1 MRACRPKSSLLT
13 RVTFDED
20 AQELVVALPGR
31 RQYAYADV
39 SLELFRQL
47 CRAASPGKFYN
58 EQIKGRF
65 ACHAVGAAK
74 RYHPD

>member
-1 MRACRPKSSLLT
+1 LLSK
-13 RVTFDED
+13 VTFDED
-20 AQELVVALPGR
+20 AHELVVALPGR

-58 EQIKGRF
+58 DEIKGRF
-65 ACHAVGAAK
+65 ACRTVGVPK
-74 RYHPD
+74 RYRPD